1 MAESGRAEELLAGY
15 RVMLGEEL
23 AAESCKLLLAYLD
36 LLVHWNRS
44 YNLTAVRDPA
54 GMVSRHLLD
63 SLSVLPWLET
73 ATPAHLLDAGTGAGL
88 PGVPLAIMR
97 PGMHVTLLDSAGKK
111 IRFLRHVKRELG
123 LDNIVPVQ
131 ERLEVYSPP
140 HLPSVLPE
148 FPSVPPGFPSAPPGL
163 PSAIISRALSELA
176 QFAAAAR
183 HLLGPDTKLL
193 AMKGRRPDAEMA
205 RLPAWIRVDR
215 VEKLSPPGLHEERH
229 LVIMSLTA

>member
-73 ATPAHLLDAGTGAGL
+73 ATPAQLLDAGTGAGL

-123 LDNIVPVQ
+123 LDNISPVQ
-131 ERLEVYSPP
+131 ERLEEFSPA
-140 HLPSVLPE
+140 
-148 FPSVPPGFPSAPPGL
+148 GFPST
-163 PSAIISRALSELA
+163 IISRAFSELA
-176 QFAAAAR
+176 QFAVAAR

-193 AMKGRRPDAEMA
+193 AMKGRRPDAEIA

-215 VEKLSPPGLHEERH
+215 TEKLSPPGLHEERH

>member
-23 AAESCKLLLAYLD
+23 VAERCELLLAYLD

-54 GMVSRHLLD
+54 QMVSRHLLD
-63 SLSVLPWLET
+63 SLAVLPWLE
-73 ATPAHLLDAGTGAGL
+73 AQTPAHLLDAGTGAGL

-123 LDNIVPVQ
+123 LDNISPVQ
-131 ERLEVYSPP
+131 DRLEEFLPP
-140 HLPSVLPE
+140 ELS
-148 FPSVPPGFPSAPPGL
+148 SGPPDFPSAPPDF
-163 PSAIISRALSELA
+163 PSAIISRAFSELA

>member
-1 MAESGRAEELLAGY
+1 MAESDRAEELLAGY
-15 RVMLGEEL
+15 RAMLGEEL
-23 AAESCKLLLAYLD
+23 VAERCAFLLAYLD

-54 GMVSRHLLD
+54 QMVSRHLLD
-63 SLSVLPWLET
+63 SLSVLPWLE
-73 ATPAHLLDAGTGAGL
+73 AQTPTHLVDAGTGAGL

-97 PGMHVTLLDSAGKK
+97 PGMQVTLLDSAGKK

-123 LDNIVPVQ
+123 LDNIIPVQ
-131 ERLEVYSPP
+131 DRLEEFS
-140 HLPSVLPE
+140 LPD
-148 FPSVPPGFPSAPPGL
+148 FPSAPTGF
-163 PSAIISRALSELA
+163 PSTIISRAFSELA
-176 QFAAAAR
+176 QFAGAAR

-193 AMKGRRPDAEMA
+193 AMKGRRPDAEIT

>member
-1 MAESGRAEELLAGY
+1 MADPGRAEELLAGC

-23 AAESCKLLLAYLD
+23 AMVRCTQLLAYLD
-36 LLVHWNRS
+36 LLLHWNRS

-54 GMVSRHLLD
+54 QMVSRHLLD
-63 SLSVLPWLET
+63 SLSVLPWLE
-73 ATPAHLLDAGTGAGL
+73 AEMPAHLLDAGTGAGL

-97 PGMHVTLLDSAGKK
+97 PAMQVALLDSAGKK

-123 LDNIVPVQ
+123 LDNIFPVQ
-131 ERLEVYSPP
+131 ARLEKFSPAEFSSTP
-140 HLPSVLPE
+140 PD
-148 FPSVPPGFPSAPPGL
+148 FPSV
-163 PSAIISRALSELA
+163 IISRAFSELA

-193 AMKGRRPDAEMA
+193 AMKGRSPDTEIT

>member
-23 AAESCKLLLAYLD
+23 VAERCELLLAYLD

-54 GMVSRHLLD
+54 QMVSRHLLD
-63 SLSVLPWLET
+63 SLSVLPWV
-73 ATPAHLLDAGTGAGL
+73 AAQTPAHLLDAGTGAGL
-88 PGVPLAIMR
+88 PGVPLAIVR
-97 PGMHVTLLDSAGKK
+97 PGMRVTLLDSAGKK
-111 IRFLRHVKRELG
+111 VRFLRHVRRELG
-123 LDNIVPVQ
+123 LDNIIPVQ
-131 ERLEVYSPP
+131 GRLEKFSPAD
-140 HLPSVLPE
+140 
-148 FPSVPPGFPSAPPGL
+148 FPSAPPDF
-163 PSAIISRALSELA
+163 PSVIISRAFSELA

-193 AMKGRRPDAEMA
+193 AMKGRRPDPEMA

>member
-1 MAESGRAEELLAGY
+1 MAESGRAEELLVGY
-15 RVMLGEEL
+15 RAMLGEEL
-23 AAESCKLLLAYLD
+23 AAEPCKLLLAYLD

-44 YNLTAVRDPA
+44 YNLTAVRDPV

-63 SLSVLPWLET
+63 SLAVLPWLEA

-123 LDNIVPVQ
+123 LDNIIPVQ
-131 ERLEVYSPP
+131 ERLEEFSPP
-140 HLPSVLPE
+140 DLPSV
-148 FPSVPPGFPSAPPGL
+148 
-163 PSAIISRALSELA
+163 IISRAFSELA